1 MKINSIKVLDHGYVR
16 LVNSTGSDLD
26 VVNAA
31 RASFDKESTELGE
44 RDVKL
49 IKYLARNKES
59 SPFRH
64 SHITFEIYAPLMV
77 ARQWWKYAV
86 GSANI
91 EDGTAWNE
99 TSRRYVTE
107 NNTYYVP
114 DVWRCA
120 PENAKQGS
128 GGSVSNTINSMTTLD
143 LEEYIEEGERLY
155 QKALDRGI
163 APEQARLFLPAYGL
177 YVRWRWTPS
186 LASVIHFLEE
196 RLATGAQHEIT
207 EYAEAV
213 FNLAYKAYPHSISAW
228 IGDDTEVSDT

>member
-1 MKINSIKVLDHGYVR
+1 MESTLQSEAIDVLDKGYVR
-16 LVNSTGSDLD
+16 LVSSTGSDLD

-31 RASFDKESTELGE
+31 RASFDKQSYELTEKDI
-44 RDVKL
+44 RL

-64 SHITFEIYAPLMV
+64 SHLTFEVYAPLLV
-77 ARQWWKYAV
+77 ARQWWRYSV
-86 GSANI
+86 GSSHI

-114 DVWRCA
+114 MNWRRA

-128 GGSVSNTINSMTTLD
+128 GEDLLDIQSDQLSINLMNLISAA
-143 LEEYIEEGERLY
+143 EELY
-155 QKALDRGI
+155 QDALEAGV

-207 EYAEAV
+207 LYAEAV
-213 FNLAYKAYPHSISAW
+213 FNLAYQAYPHSIAAW
-228 IGDDTEVSDT
+228 IGDDE

>member
-1 MKINSIKVLDHGYVR
+1 MVGMMKINVLDNGYVR

-31 RASFDKESTELGE
+31 RASFDKESTELSE
-44 RDVKL
+44 KDVKL

-64 SHITFEIYAPLMV
+64 SHLTFEIYAPLMV

-114 DVWRCA
+114 MNWRSA

-128 GGSVSNTINSMTTLD
+128 GGDLLDIQSDQLSINLVSLISEAED
-143 LEEYIEEGERLY
+143 LY
-155 QKALDRGI
+155 QDALEAGV

-207 EYAEAV
+207 LYAEAV
-213 FNLAYKAYPHSISAW
+213 FALAYQAYPHSIAAW
-228 IGDDTEVSDT
+228 IGDDSE

>member
-1 MKINSIKVLDHGYVR
+1 MLDKGYIKLIS
-16 LVNSTGSDLD
+16 STGSDLD

-31 RASFDKESTELGE
+31 RASFDKESHELDD
-44 RDVKL
+44 RDIKL

-64 SHITFEIYAPLMV
+64 SHMTFEVYAPLMV
-77 ARQWWKYAV
+77 ARQWWRYVV
-86 GSANI
+86 GSAHL
-91 EDGTAWNE
+91 EDAFGHNE
-99 TSRRYVTE
+99 TSRRYITE

-114 DVWRCA
+114 MNWRSA

-128 GGSVSNTINSMTTLD
+128 GENLPDIESDQLSIN
-143 LEEYIEEGERLY
+143 LEILIRIAEEFYED
-155 QKALDRGI
+155 ALEAGV

-196 RLATGAQHEIT
+196 RLGTGAQHEIT

-213 FNLAYKAYPHSISAW
+213 FDLAYKAYPHSIAAW
-228 IGDDTEVSDT
+228 IGDDS